1 MSKVTIYY
9 NPRCSKCRQSL
20 ELVKKQTTNI
30 EINEYLDSP
39 PTPGQLTHIISLG
52 IRAKDLIRT
61 NENEWKQLSLDID
74 SCSDEELVNAI
85 TNHPKIMQ
93 RPIVLA
99 NGKAIIA
106 RPPEKAM
113 EIL

>member
-30 EINEYLDSP
+30 MIIEYLGSP

-52 IRAKDLIRT
+52 IQAKDLIRT
-61 NENEWKQLSLDID
+61 NEDEWKQLALDID
-74 SCSDEELVNAI
+74 SCSNEELINAI